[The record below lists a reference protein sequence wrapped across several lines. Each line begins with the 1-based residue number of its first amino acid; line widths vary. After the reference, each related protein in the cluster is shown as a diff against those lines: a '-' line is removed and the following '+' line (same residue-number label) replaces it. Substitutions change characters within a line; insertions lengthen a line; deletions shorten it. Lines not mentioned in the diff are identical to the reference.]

1 MSSLGCKSQ
10 LYIGIAQAVRFYL
23 VKHVSGSGC
32 LFWREGKQK
41 WNLLVSSL
49 QPKVM
54 EPQQDNIPEI

>member
-54 EPQQDNIPEI
+54 EP